1 MLSFTS
7 RKMVIE
13 NGIYTRR
20 CTMYINCR
28 IFCKFLRY
36 IVVQYTMKQVVKE
49 ESSYEKLRREQ
60 IEANTKKLEFLGLL
74 ALAAA
79 VKLAMDLKR

>member
-1 MLSFTS
+1 
-7 RKMVIE
+7 
-13 NGIYTRR
+13 
-20 CTMYINCR
+20 MYINCR